1 MTDVSPIRET
11 VRGITA
17 AWREG
22 RLDDLSR
29 FYRPDVVFVQP
40 GLKARVEGREAC
52 VQSYRDFLAIATVHG
67 YVEDEP
73 LIDAFG
79 ETAVAATRF
88 EIDYELATGRYR
100 EAGHDVLVLTRDEGE
115 WRVAWRTLVPEPP
128 AP

>member
-1 MTDVSPIRET
+1 MTDVNPIRET

-52 VQSYRDFLAIATVHG
+52 VQSYREFLAMAIVHG

-73 LIDAFG
+73 LIDSFG
-79 ETAVAATRF
+79 ETAIAATRF
-88 EIDYELATGRYR
+88 EIDYELATGRYQ
-100 EAGHDVLVLTRDEGE
+100 EAGQDVLVLTRDEDG
-115 WRVAWRTLVPEPP
+115 WRVAWRTLISEPP
-128 AP
+128 AA